1 MGRIVGVGKTP
12 KITMSQLIV
21 SATGIAIV
29 LLILAVAH
37 YKKA

>member
-1 MGRIVGVGKTP
+1 
-12 KITMSQLIV
+12 MSLLIV

>member
-1 MGRIVGVGKTP
+1 MDRVAGAGKTP
-12 KITMSQLIV
+12 KINMSLLIV
-21 SATGIAIV
+21 YATGIAIV